1 MVFSVGSPL
10 PTLSPV
16 NGFFVVGVVIVFSPF
31 SPFVRLLLYQVL
43 ILDQIH
49 VFIKWNLFFFYDWI
63 AINWTVFCYVIHWR
77 CYNFSCI
84 WILIP
89 GLPGTSSLLPFGAF
103 GSIHLYDLV
112 VLSHRHNVRFH
123 PLDLLLL

>member
-1 MVFSVGSPL
+1 MTLWYFLTAIMYDFVYWLFVVFSVGSPL

-49 VFIKWNLFFFYDWI
+49 VFIKRNLFFFYDWI

-84 WILIP
+84 WIFDTWFTWNFFFATFRCVWIKFIL
-89 GLPGTSSLLPFGAF
+89 
-103 GSIHLYDLV
+103 
-112 VLSHRHNVRFH
+112 
-123 PLDLLLL
+123 